1 MLIKEYHKNMK
12 LIFGLII
19 IANLLIPVQSL
30 AASNTISSSPNLK
43 NEMGKIMPPDNIDT
57 LTSLFGD
64 DHKYSVFYK
73 DDGQAIVLFLNT
85 VYNSDDQ
92 PLDQIELRSKKTI
105 STPSAF
111 QLIRET
117 CSRYRNDNIGK
128 CLIFEEQQD
137 YFQFYSD
144 KITYHKSETSLN
156 GDKIIVKL
164 SKPIAP
170 NKSGSFILAYTL
182 NDVVKNRLGGSS
194 EYEFTTLTTE
204 KPIQNVSIGI
214 NSQTQKMFRGVPYSG
229 EIIPRNDVYVYS
241 SAQKSGSAKF
251 SSTQFDQIIYS
262 IGFGTVT
269 KNASFM
275 NPGESFTYNGIY
287 ANNFLALYSH
297 EITIGTLF
305 ILLIVSLIIGI
316 IIFIV
321 KKNRSKQEMS
331 EKKDS
336 ILQNKSITNLLIYT
350 ATSFGFSLTIAI
362 FLLVTYFIKIWIDEQ
377 IYANISLNNF
387 AVFLLNIKATMAV
400 SLLYFG
406 PLGYVLFKR
415 GIKHLVVFWIIFT
428 AWLLVMA
435 FMTIII
441 FSLIPLNKY
450 GYNME
455 PIMQP
460 SMQPMPYPIFK
471 DASNADLSAEISP
484 EMTIE
489 AVD

>member
-1 MLIKEYHKNMK
+1 
-12 LIFGLII
+12 
-19 IANLLIPVQSL
+19 
-30 AASNTISSSPNLK
+30 
-43 NEMGKIMPPDNIDT
+43 
-57 LTSLFGD
+57 
-64 DHKYSVFYK
+64 
-73 DDGQAIVLFLNT
+73 
-85 VYNSDDQ
+85 
-92 PLDQIELRSKKTI
+92 
-105 STPSAF
+105 
-111 QLIRET
+111 
-117 CSRYRNDNIGK
+117 
-128 CLIFEEQQD
+128 
-137 YFQFYSD
+137 
-144 KITYHKSETSLN
+144 
-156 GDKIIVKL
+156 
-164 SKPIAP
+164 
-170 NKSGSFILAYTL
+170 
-182 NDVVKNRLGGSS
+182 
-194 EYEFTTLTTE
+194 
-204 KPIQNVSIGI
+204 
-214 NSQTQKMFRGVPYSG
+214 
-229 EIIPRNDVYVYS
+229 
-241 SAQKSGSAKF
+241 
-251 SSTQFDQIIYS
+251 
-262 IGFGTVT
+262 
-269 KNASFM
+269 
-275 NPGESFTYNGIY
+275 
-287 ANNFLALYSH
+287 
-297 EITIGTLF
+297 
-305 ILLIVSLIIGI
+305 
-316 IIFIV
+316 
-321 KKNRSKQEMS
+321 MS